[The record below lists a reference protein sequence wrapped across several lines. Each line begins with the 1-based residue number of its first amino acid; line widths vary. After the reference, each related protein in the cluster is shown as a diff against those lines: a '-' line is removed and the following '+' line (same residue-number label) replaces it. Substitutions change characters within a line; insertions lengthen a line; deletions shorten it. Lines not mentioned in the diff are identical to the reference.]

1 MGEEIEWQLRL
12 WRTKVFFEK
21 VKEARRELRPTFKTA
36 WPYVLL
42 GVLLGGSLLALEFLG
57 VRQGWLT
64 ENRLWSRTL
73 EHLGVGFLVSS
84 IAVFG
89 YEWSGHLNKT
99 IHVGDKLRQELE
111 RIHLLHSSIGRD
123 SIQQGLDE
131 VFTPKKEGTQD
142 VIRSLMALIDI
153 IVKLEAQND
162 RNYINFISV
171 LLDEMVVRNANILV
185 EIDHDDGNVSRHFT
199 LDLAECAAKLLVA
212 QMDSMQEG
220 GEYLV
225 VSDVLSWRGD
235 QLDKFQEAT
244 RRAIEKG
251 VKVSRVF
258 NLSRDEKRL
267 AWSEVSSILK
277 KHCRDAQNMKSKDGA
292 PGYEVRFVLGRE
304 DLIEESG
311 DRIDL
316 LTQHFGLF
324 VQGDS
329 TLRIRVEKADLSDL
343 SFSRSHKSDDQRRF
357 RRIYDAAEKLPED
370 AVDTLAPRWP
380 GAHRFALELGD
391 EARLSE
397 LDEVKRG
404 PYAGLFG
411 RLAKLRID
419 ELRRELRAM
428 TGEYPSYKV
437 LQLNPVEHYTD
448 IFVQLMRNLI
458 LENSEFCVITNELIW
473 AKDSFGRDRKYLNAN
488 REAVRDR
495 NIRIKRVFVVEELV
509 ELGLNLERTRALL
522 DMLKEH
528 EKSFDGLDVEM
539 LVYSAQSKGEY
550 EAHFATRDNCAI
562 WTVGAGREI
571 CTLVE
576 YSKDINGEFK
586 ITSILFGSSPDLLKE
601 KRGLFNDLRARAK
614 PLKEFIRVLEA
625 FGKGS
630 QA

>member
-1 MGEEIEWQLRL
+1 
-12 WRTKVFFEK
+12 
-21 VKEARRELRPTFKTA
+21 
-36 WPYVLL
+36 
-42 GVLLGGSLLALEFLG
+42 
-57 VRQGWLT
+57 
-64 ENRLWSRTL
+64 
-73 EHLGVGFLVSS
+73 
-84 IAVFG
+84 
-89 YEWSGHLNKT
+89 
-99 IHVGDKLRQELE
+99 
-111 RIHLLHSSIGRD
+111 
-123 SIQQGLDE
+123 
-131 VFTPKKEGTQD
+131 
-142 VIRSLMALIDI
+142 
-153 IVKLEAQND
+153 
-162 RNYINFISV
+162 
-171 LLDEMVVRNANILV
+171 
-185 EIDHDDGNVSRHFT
+185 
-199 LDLAECAAKLLVA
+199 
-212 QMDSMQEG
+212 
-220 GEYLV
+220 
-225 VSDVLSWRGD
+225 
-235 QLDKFQEAT
+235 
-244 RRAIEKG
+244 
-251 VKVSRVF
+251 
-258 NLSRDEKRL
+258 
-267 AWSEVSSILK
+267 
-277 KHCRDAQNMKSKDGA
+277 MKSKDGA